1 MNFLPPLRPLAAA
14 VFLCLLASGCSRQPV
29 APEPVRS
36 VKLLQVQLHGTQPQ
50 RVYAADIRAR
60 TETHLGFRVAGKLL
74 QRNVELG
81 QTVQA
86 GQVLAQLDA
95 QDYALG
101 AQAAQAQVQA
111 AQTQRDLAQ
120 ADWQRFSALQA
131 EGFISPVEL
140 DRRRASLQA
149 AQAQLQQAQAQ
160 ATVQGNQS
168 GYTRLRTEAAG
179 VVTGV
184 HAEPGQVVAAGT
196 PVVTVAL
203 DGPRDAVFAVP
214 EDARGQLALG
224 QAVQVQP
231 WGSDRMLPGTVREV
245 AASADPVTRTFLAK
259 VALPAPAPALGAT
272 VQVHVPATAGVAD
285 DAAGA
290 VLLLPTSAVWQQT
303 RGGAAVWLFD
313 ADSSTVRAQPVELGA
328 VQGNAFIVRSGLT
341 PGQQVVAAGTH
352 VLAQGQKVTVYQGKS
367 QSQSAGAQP

>member
-1 MNFLPPLRPLAAA
+1 MNFLPSLRPLAAA
-14 VFLCLLASGCSRQPV
+14 VFLCLLVSGCSRQSAP
-29 APEPVRS
+29 PEPVRS

-60 TETHLGFRVAGKLL
+60 TEAHLGFRVAGKLL

-140 DRRRASLQA
+140 DRRRAILQA

-168 GYTRLRTEAAG
+168 HYTRLRTEAAG

-214 EDARGQLALG
+214 EDLRGQLALG

-231 WGSDRMLPGTVREV
+231 WGSEQMLPGTVREV

-259 VALPAPAPALGAT
+259 VALPEPAPALGTT
-272 VQVHVPATAGVAD
+272 VQVHVPAAAGAAD
-285 DAAGA
+285 DAAA
-290 VLLLPTSAVWQQT
+290 SVLLLPTSAVWQQT
-303 RGGAAVWLFD
+303 QGGAAVWLFD

-341 PGQQVVAAGTH
+341 SGQQVVAAGTH
-352 VLAQGQKVTVYQGKS
+352 VLADGQKVTVYQGKG
-367 QSQSAGAQP
+367 QGAGAQP